1 MSILKRLVPLLLA
14 VVLLAGCGQN
24 GSTPNAGDT
33 GMDEEN
39 MYVDAVEL
47 SEDSIEEEIADE
59 AVALASSPVAV
70 AKVLKPVASGKKV
83 EKNTKAT
90 IDYSN
95 AKDGYVM
102 VKFTAT
108 TQKRLKVLVKGPSG
122 TQYQY
127 NLPPREWT
135 TFPFSD
141 GNGKYTVSVYE
152 NTTGSKYAKV
162 LSLSLNVT
170 LTDEFA
176 PFIRPNQYVDYEN
189 ATNTISMAQKLA
201 GKEKDP
207 MKKVEKIYDYVV
219 KNFTYDTAKAST
231 VKSGYLPDLDAV
243 LKSKKGI
250 CFDYAAVM
258 VGMLRSQG
266 VPCKLVVGNAGDVY
280 HAWINVWSEKNGW
293 IDGAI
298 RFNGKK
304 WERMDPTFAS
314 TANSSKKIMQYIGD
328 GSNYD
333 PKLIY

>member
-1 MSILKRLVPLLLA
+1 MSILKKMVPLLLA
-14 VVLLAGCGQN
+14 VVLLAGCGQT
-24 GSTPNAGDT
+24 GSAPDVSGT
-33 GMDEEN
+33 GADEEN
-39 MYVDAVEL
+39 LYVDAVDL
-47 SEDSIEEEIADE
+47 SEESIEEEISDE
-59 AVALASSPVAV
+59 LVALASSPTAV

-83 EKNTKAT
+83 EKNSKAT

-95 AKDGYVM
+95 AQDGYVM
-102 VKFTAT
+102 VKFTAST
-108 TQKRLKVLVKGPSG
+108 TKRLKVLVKGP
-122 TQYQY
+122 TTTYNY
-127 NLPPREWT
+127 NLTAKEWT

-141 GNGKYTVSVYE
+141 GNGKYTVTVYE
-152 NTTGSKYAKV
+152 NTTGTKYAKV
-162 LSLSLNVT
+162 LALSLDVK

-176 PFIRPNQYVDYEN
+176 PFIRPNQYVDYED
-189 ATNTISMAQKLA
+189 AKNTVAMAQKLA

-219 KNFTYDTAKAST
+219 KNFTYDTKKAST
-231 VKSGYLPDLDAV
+231 VQSGYLPDLDAV

-266 VPCKLVVGNAGDVY
+266 VPCKLVVGNVDGDTY
-280 HAWINVWSEKNGW
+280 HAWISVWSEKNGW

-314 TANSSKKIMQYIGD
+314 TAKSSKSIMQFIGD
-328 GSNYD
+328 GNNYD